1 MGPPKLACELHE
13 VGSAAATR
21 LKYGESMQL
30 RPSVSE
36 SLKFREGARACERNT
51 LCFFSKQRSWRFA
64 LLPWILTLAFASVAP
79 ARTPQGKSAGYAGL
93 GFEVDGSEADVL
105 DIVKAVADDT
115 IIHGTYIYENEK
127 ILKGA
132 EAAQSSAYFGAW
144 TGPGRAFY
152 KVLKGAVAPRHF
164 KDSND
169 AGTIWI
175 RYVVQG
181 QGESKTHLRIDAVFV
196 ENASRKGS
204 ISDGTVESSEYKEIQ
219 DRLRQIQVQEQ
230 ETAELVRRRQEEDEQ
245 KAALL
250 RQSQD
255 ETAAIDSAESNVRN
269 LEARLHE
276 LRQQVEVRVISEG
289 TELKSAPFRSAAKML
304 SLRAGSELVILIV
317 TPSWYGVETPDGHRG
332 WLLRE
337 QVEAVP

>member
-1 MGPPKLACELHE
+1 MDLCRGISK
-13 VGSAAATR
+13 
-21 LKYGESMQL
+21 
-30 RPSVSE
+30 
-36 SLKFREGARACERNT
+36 SLKKLREGT
-51 LCFFSKQRSWRFA
+51 QDGKGKKSCFVSNASLWRFA
-64 LLPWILTLAFASVAP
+64 FLLWVLILTFASIAP
-79 ARTPQGKSAGYAGL
+79 ARTPQGKSAAYAGL

-105 DIVKAVADDT
+105 DVVKAVADDN
-115 IIHGTYIYENEK
+115 IIHGTYVYENEK

-132 EAAQSSAYFGAW
+132 RSTQSSAYFGAW
-144 TGPGRAFY
+144 TGPGHAFY

-181 QGESKTHLRIDAVFV
+181 QGESKAHLRIDAVFV
-196 ENASRKGS
+196 EDASRERS
-204 ISDGTVESSEYKEIQ
+204 ISDGTVEASEFKEIQ
-219 DRLRQIQVQEQ
+219 DRLRQIQAQEQ
-230 ETAELVRRRQEEDEQ
+230 ETADLIRRRQEEDEQ

-255 ETAAIDSAESNVRN
+255 ETAAIDSAESNVKN

-289 TELKSAPFRSAAKML
+289 TELKSAPFRSAAKL
-304 SLRAGSELVILIV
+304 QSLRAGSELVILIL

-337 QVEAVP
+337 QVEAIP

>member
-1 MGPPKLACELHE
+1 MQAC
-13 VGSAAATR
+13 
-21 LKYGESMQL
+21 
-30 RPSVSE
+30 PSISE
-36 SLKFREGARACERNT
+36 SLKKFCEDLHAGEGKISLFSSNRCSFRLAFLT
-51 LCFFSKQRSWRFA
+51 
-64 LLPWILTLAFASVAP
+64 WIFPLAFAFAVSAG
-79 ARTPQGKSAGYAGL
+79 TPQGKSTGYAGL
-93 GFEVDGSEADVL
+93 GFEVDGSEVDVL
-105 DIVKAVADDT
+105 DVVKAVADDG
-115 IIHGTYIYENEK
+115 IIHGTYVYENEK

-132 EAAQSSAYFGAW
+132 QAAQSSAYFGEW

-181 QGESKTHLRIDAVFV
+181 QGESKAHLRIDAVFV

-204 ISDGTVESSEYKEIQ
+204 VSDGTVESSEFKEIQ
-219 DRLRQIQVQEQ
+219 DRLRQIQAQEQ
-230 ETAELVRRRQEEDEQ
+230 ETAELIRRRQQEDEQ

-255 ETAAIDSAESNVRN
+255 ETAAIDSAQSNVKN

-289 TELKSAPFRSAAKML
+289 TELKSAPFRSAAKMQ